1 MGKLKLYN
9 IVTES
14 INRDMF
20 EGFDESE
27 LKEDYPT
34 GFDIFKFKNIRSY
47 AEKLRY
53 AESYLGKPLGRGSS
67 RVVYR
72 VDNDKVLKLAK
83 NKKGIAQNEAEINW
97 ADDYYFEDIL
107 AKIFDYDRDNSYWT
121 EMEVAYRA
129 TPNDFRRLWEI
140 NFKDLWS
147 YLKNKNAENNGRRS
161 MFHID
166 PELKEQ
172 LDNNE
177 HVSQLVDF
185 MMNSNSPD
193 GDLSKLNSWGR
204 VRRPEGDAIVL
215 IDFGLTNNVYQS
227 YYA

>member
-1 MGKLKLYN
+1 MARIKLVDIIN
-9 IVTES
+9 ES
-14 INRDMF
+14 QRDMY
-20 EGFDESE
+20 EGFNEME
-27 LKEDYPT
+27 LSEDYPVN
-34 GFDIFKFKNIRSY
+34 FDIFQFKNLRSY

-53 AESYLGKPLGRGSS
+53 AEEHLGNPIGRGSA

-97 ADDYYFEDIL
+97 ADDYYFGNML

-121 EMEVAYRA
+121 EMEIAYRA
-129 TPNDFRRLWEI
+129 TINDFKRLWGI
-140 NFKDLWS
+140 NFKDLWI
-147 YLKNKNAENNGRRS
+147 YLKNKNSENNGQRS

-177 HVSQLVDF
+177 YVMNLVDF

-204 VRRPEGDAIVL
+204 VHRPDGDELVL
-215 IDFGLTNNVYQS
+215 IDFGLTNDVYQS

>member
-1 MGKLKLYN
+1 MGQIKLYD
-9 IVTES
+9 IITES
-14 INRDMF
+14 RDVL
-20 EGFDESE
+20 EGFNEAE
-27 LKEDYPT
+27 LSEDYPVN
-34 GFDIFKFKNIRSY
+34 FDIFSFKNMRSY
-47 AEKLRY
+47 AEKIRY
-53 AESYLGKPLGRGSS
+53 AQEYLGKPIGRGSS
-67 RVVYR
+67 RLVYR
-72 VDNDKVLKLAK
+72 IDENKVLKIAK

-129 TPNDFRRLWEI
+129 TINDFRRLWGI
-140 NFKDLWS
+140 NFKDLWG
-147 YLKNKNAENNGRRS
+147 YLENKNEENRGRRS

-166 PELKEQ
+166 PELREQ

-177 HVSQLVDF
+177 YVANVVDF
-185 MMNSNSPD
+185 MMNSDSPD

-204 VRRPEGDAIVL
+204 VHRPNGDVLVL